1 MNKIIVSQY
10 YYNSSSLILKQHYW
24 GFVLLLV
31 LCSCQMSEVFF
42 LHRSHPHPITQIPR
56 RGRVGPETC
65 EICTSK
71 AACQWWAL
79 FCEFWWCLCFL
90 QVRAAPPPPKQLAQ
104 GQVQKRE
111 EVEITLVWLTL
122 CSTFYKLTLP
132 CLDALSEFG
141 LGHSEPLEDRDAQAD
156 EYLSDSRPPP

>member
-1 MNKIIVSQY
+1 
-10 YYNSSSLILKQHYW
+10 
-24 GFVLLLV
+24 
-31 LCSCQMSEVFF
+31 MSEVFF

-79 FCEFWWCLCFL
+79 FCGFWWCLCFL

-111 EVEITLVWLTL
+111 EVEITLVWLHILQIDVAMLGCTEWIW
-122 CSTFYKLTLP
+122 SGTFWNLLKIEMHKLTSTWVIPDL
-132 CLDALSEFG
+132 L
-141 LGHSEPLEDRDAQAD
+141 HSLF
-156 EYLSDSRPPP
+156 LTRPK